1 MIMVMVNIVKMYTT
15 IRIMIIKD
23 LLIGIGA
30 FFVAHVLTFYQL
42 NGQFLK
48 STSWFRDN
56 TLWVAA
62 AGIILSF
69 FYIWGTKYAVQGM
82 GGLLWPARFIG
93 FGVGMIIY
101 AIMVNYHFSEGINNK
116 TWVSLALALI
126 LICIQVLWKT
136 K

>member
-1 MIMVMVNIVKMYTT
+1 
-15 IRIMIIKD
+15 MIIKD

-56 TLWVAA
+56 TVTVAA

-101 AIMVNYHFSEGINNK
+101 AIMVNYRFSEGINNK

>member
-1 MIMVMVNIVKMYTT
+1 MVNIVKMYTT

-23 LLIGIGA
+23 LFIGIGA
-30 FFVAHVLTFYQL
+30 FFIAHVLTFYQL

>member
-1 MIMVMVNIVKMYTT
+1 MLY
-15 IRIMIIKD
+15 KD
-23 LLIGIGA
+23 LFIGA
-30 FFVAHVLTFYQL
+30 GAFVIAHILTFFQL

-48 STSWFRDN
+48 IDWFRKN
-56 TLWVAA
+56 EIWVAV

-69 FYIWGTKYAVQGM
+69 FYMWGTKYTVNGM

-101 AIMVNYHFSEGINNK
+101 AIMVNYHFNEGINNK

>member
-1 MIMVMVNIVKMYTT
+1 MVV
-15 IRIMIIKD
+15 KD

-48 STSWFRDN
+48 STDWFRN
-56 TLWVAA
+56 NVTIVAA
-62 AGIILSF
+62 AGVILSF

-101 AIMVNYHFSEGINNK
+101 AVMVNYHFSEGINSK
-116 TWVSLALALI
+116 TWVSLALSCLLI
-126 LICIQVLWKT
+126 YIQVFWKV

>member
-1 MIMVMVNIVKMYTT
+1 MIVV
-15 IRIMIIKD
+15 KD
-23 LLIGIGA
+23 LLIGIAA

-48 STSWFRDN
+48 STDWFRN
-56 TLWVAA
+56 NVTIVAA
-62 AGIILSF
+62 AGVILSF

-101 AIMVNYHFSEGINNK
+101 AVMVNYHFSEGINSK
-116 TWVSLALALI
+116 TWVSLMLSLLLI
-126 LICIQVLWKT
+126 YIQVFWKV

>member
-1 MIMVMVNIVKMYTT
+1 MVMVNIVKMYTT

-23 LLIGIGA
+23 LFIGIGA
-30 FFVAHVLTFYQL
+30 FFIAHVLTFYQL